1 MVYVTDQLFSFFL
14 HSQIY
19 TYMNPNPSSKAI
31 QKTSFVFDDG
41 FFKPSTLSLPL
52 GLKPHAFMGVY
63 IIL

>member
-1 MVYVTDQLFSFFL
+1 
-14 HSQIY
+14 
-19 TYMNPNPSSKAI
+19 MNPNPSSKAI
-31 QKTSFVFDDG
+31 QKTSFVFYDG